1 MEAPFYNG
9 AMPNLLDIFDK
20 FIHADWFNTLLG
32 VVIIC
37 AITFVVARIT
47 VAFMRRVLNK
57 TTLLPSS
64 SIFINLVRIIVW
76 VIGICC
82 VLSMCFNVNISAM
95 VTGLGVVGIAVSLG
109 FQDTLSN
116 LIGGLTVS
124 VSRTVEPGD
133 NIRMGPSGVTG
144 VVQDVTWRYT
154 SIKDSSGTITNIPN
168 SLMTSTAV
176 CKLSPLNEI
185 SIPLVVTTNSE
196 RLTAT
201 AHHIEDAAEKAVA
214 RVSKLKKRPS
224 VSFSSITDYG
234 FKGSLSFT
242 IAEAS
247 KASSAT
253 DAAIRAVAPYVHNH
267 LIEEAMGDQP
277 GRNLPTPPGR
287 PCPWRTRKTGHKN
300 SPAPRQRMNPPQKVG
315 ARIGSPG
322 FRINGCESPFQPL
335 LELPRHNTSVHR
347 SIWREQGLISVYA
360 KPGDRKVLTYGTT

>member
-37 AITFVVARIT
+37 ATTFVVARIT

-214 RVSKLKKRPS
+214 RVSL
-224 VSFSSITDYG
+224 
-234 FKGSLSFT
+234 SL
-242 IAEAS
+242 I
-247 KASSAT
+247 
-253 DAAIRAVAPYVHNH
+253 DI
-267 LIEEAMGDQP
+267 
-277 GRNLPTPPGR
+277 
-287 PCPWRTRKTGHKN
+287 
-300 SPAPRQRMNPPQKVG
+300 
-315 ARIGSPG
+315 
-322 FRINGCESPFQPL
+322 
-335 LELPRHNTSVHR
+335 
-347 SIWREQGLISVYA
+347 
-360 KPGDRKVLTYGTT
+360 